1 MKLQF
6 KMGSCMVR
14 ILKISES
21 EYLNLNC
28 TAIIEED
35 FWFCH
40 SFAKIET
47 PWGCYKLCWKSE
59 LVPPEI
65 VEIEEGIYSFGID
78 SVFVVTDLRNN
89 VEKLHLEFPCYFF
102 CTKRTDNFLIVVS
115 EMEVFVV
122 NRQYVV
128 SEKIDLPDICE
139 NVEITDGILNIRCM
153 DGSCLEHQ
161 LMNHKNI

>member
-78 SVFVVTDLRNN
+78 SDLD
-89 VEKLHLEFPCYFF
+89 VIKFSGKKY
-102 CTKRTDNFLIVVS
+102 RT
-115 EMEVFVV
+115 
-122 NRQYVV
+122 
-128 SEKIDLPDICE
+128 DICE

-153 DGSCLEHQ
+153 DGSCLVHQ